1 MAHKLAARHVGQI
14 AENSREDLTYAQ
26 SRFFATPDP
35 APLAGPGNVL
45 SCRAQTFD
53 LIEFI
58 GFAQNRIK
66 VTESLVGQAKT
77 AGF

>member
-1 MAHKLAARHVGQI
+1 MQHKLPAGPVRQI

-26 SRFFATPDP
+26 SRFFAAIDP
-35 APLAGPGNVL
+35 APLAGPGHTRSFQVQ
-45 SCRAQTFD
+45 AFD